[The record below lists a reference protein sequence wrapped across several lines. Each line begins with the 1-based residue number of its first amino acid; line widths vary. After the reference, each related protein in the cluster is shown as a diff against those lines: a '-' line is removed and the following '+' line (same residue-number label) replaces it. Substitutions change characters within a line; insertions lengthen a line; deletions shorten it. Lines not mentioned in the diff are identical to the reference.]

1 MGYLEFLTIFFM
13 GLVKKQNKTE
23 ATSDFVIYCFPKKR
37 RHQNLAIKGRTKLF
51 KSCCLYFCNDQM
63 YQKASLFNILGK

>member
-13 GLVKKQNKTE
+13 GLVEKKE
-23 ATSDFVIYCFPKKR
+23 AMSDFVIYCFPKKR

-51 KSCCLYFCNDQM
+51 KSCFLYFCNDQM
-63 YQKASLFNILGK
+63 YQEACLFNILGK